1 MDIQR
6 LRIFIAVAQTGSLS
20 RAGEKVHLSQPAVS
34 LQIKHLQ
41 TELGMTLFQREAQG
55 MRLSEDGAALLPW
68 AERVVSAMAAFT
80 QQAQRLH
87 TELRGQLAIGTIL
100 DPEFTRLGAF
110 LKALVSR
117 APKVQTVMRHGISG
131 QVRNLLASGE
141 LDVAFFLGNPNAIEG
156 PQREPRWHCETLSHF
171 RYRVLAPAGW
181 GPRVNG
187 QDWAGLA
194 RLPWIITPPESA
206 HHRLLNS
213 VTQPLGLALERAAL
227 VDQESSMV
235 DLVRSGVGLSL
246 ARESIAIHEAQASGL
261 VIADAVSLACE
272 LSFIYLAA
280 RSHEPA
286 IQAAQAA
293 LREVWQP

>member
-6 LRIFIAVAQTGSLS
+6 LRIFIAVARTGSLS
-20 RAGEKVHLSQPAVS
+20 RAGEQVHLSQPAVS
-34 LQIKHLQ
+34 LQIKQLQ
-41 TELGMTLFQREAQG
+41 TELGMTLFEREPQG
-55 MRLSEDGAALLPW
+55 MRLSADGVAMLPW
-68 AERVVSAMAAFT
+68 AERVVAAMAAFT
-80 QQAQRLH
+80 QHAQRLH

-110 LKALVSR
+110 LKVLVSR

-131 QVRNLLASGE
+131 QVRTLLSNGE
-141 LDVAFFLGNPNAIEG
+141 LDVAYFLGDPNAIDG
-156 PQREPRWHCETLSHF
+156 SAKEPRWHCETLSRF

-181 GPRVNG
+181 GPRVIG

-213 VTQPLGLALERAAL
+213 ITQPLGLQLERAAL

-261 VIADAVSLACE
+261 VIADAVSLDCE
-272 LSFIYLAA
+272 LSFIYLKSRAD
-280 RSHEPA
+280 EPA
-286 IQAAQAA
+286 IQAAHAA
-293 LREVWQP
+293 LRDVWQP

>member
-1 MDIQR
+1 M
-6 LRIFIAVAQTGSLS
+6 
-20 RAGEKVHLSQPAVS
+20 
-34 LQIKHLQ
+34 
-41 TELGMTLFQREAQG
+41 FQ
-55 MRLSEDGAALLPW
+55 
-68 AERVVSAMAAFT
+68 AFRR
-80 QQAQRLH
+80 QFSSD
-87 TELRGQLAIGTIL
+87 LAIDLGTANTLIYMRDKGIIL
-100 DPEFTRLGAF
+100 DEPSVVAIRNEGGPHGKKTLQAVGHEAKSMLG
-110 LKALVSR
+110 
-117 APKVQTVMRHGISG
+117 KVP
-131 QVRNLLASGE
+131 
-141 LDVAFFLGNPNAIEG
+141 GNIEG

-213 VTQPLGLALERAAL
+213 VTQPLGLTLERAAL